1 MANESSTL
9 VDNGTPANSRVSLAL
24 LTGAVVLFGMAYGA
38 DSFAAGNG
46 ILMPVI
52 ASTFIVG
59 GASQIA
65 TEAVLRGDG
74 SSVTAV
80 LIGLALNLRF
90 VALGLIISPYL
101 PTQRVKRLFAS
112 HLVSDHP
119 VSFSMLETPERR
131 KRSYILIGLL
141 MWGAWVGGTLIG
153 AVAGSAFD
161 AAAFGADGA
170 IAAGFIALAVDQVAG
185 RKSVIT
191 AIVAFA
197 TSMILMIW
205 VESGIAVVGATV
217 VAIVVGRA
225 IGVHKELAR

>member
-1 MANESSTL
+1 MANLADTA
-9 VDNGTPANSRVSLAL
+9 TPANSRVSLTL

-46 ILMPVI
+46 ILMPVV

-74 SSVTAV
+74 SPVTAV

-101 PTQRVKRLFAS
+101 PTQPLKRLFAS

-131 KRSYILIGLL
+131 KKSYLLIGLL

-161 AAAFGADGA
+161 AAAFGAYGA
-170 IAAGFIALAVDQVAG
+170 IAAGFVALAVDQVAG